1 MSLSEPNRPLYPPIE
16 TRAQGSTLA
25 ATVVAELEEEI
36 IRLGWPVGSVLGTE
50 AGLLNRFGVSP
61 PVLRQAVSILES
73 RQVARM
79 RRGPGGGLV
88 VTAPDETSVGTSV
101 TRYFEYLRVQPHLV
115 SQARASIEIAC
126 VELAADQITEADV
139 PGLRQLVRAE
149 PARLQDGDLPC
160 LVDVHL
166 AIADLSG
173 NPVLAIFLR
182 MLMSL
187 LTARAADGRDP
198 RATRHSSHLNHLHEE
213 HAGIVEALASGDG
226 ALARLRM
233 IRHLEHTGADSSWWQ
248 TPGDHK

>member
-1 MSLSEPNRPLYPPIE
+1 LSEPIRPLYPSLDTLRP
-16 TRAQGSTLA
+16 GPTLA
-25 ATVVAELEEEI
+25 ATVVADLEEEI
-36 IRLGWPVGSVLGTE
+36 IRLGWPVGSVIGTE
-50 AGLLNRFGVSP
+50 AELLTRFGVSP
-61 PVLRQAVSILES
+61 PVLRQAIGILES

-126 VELAADQITEADV
+126 VELAAQHISEQDV
-139 PGLRQLVRAE
+139 PRLRQVIAAE
-149 PARLQDGDLPC
+149 PARLEDGDLPC
-160 LVDVHL
+160 LVDLHL
-166 AIADLSG
+166 AIGDLSA
-173 NPVLAIFLR
+173 NPVLALFLR

-198 RATRHSSHLNHLHEE
+198 RPQQRRSHINHLHEE
-213 HAGIVEALASGDG
+213 HVGIVEALAAGDG

-233 IRHLEHTGADSSWWQ
+233 IRHLEHTGSDSPWWQ
-248 TPGDHK
+248 SLTGLE